1 MKRIKTTQLSPGGWC
16 AGLFILLVACTSGEQ
31 ETGIGRPLVVTAEI
45 APPLTR
51 ANAHDSDYDKQSFV
65 ANDQINIYS
74 GSVASGAPTVY
85 TYKTSSGSSNLQW
98 LPDAGGDGIV
108 ITSED
113 GTYTASYP
121 TTFSGILEDQ
131 TTKTNFWS
139 SNQLLSTA
147 TAEGNRVDF
156 SFAQAAAKIT
166 INVEYATATTG
177 TSITLTGK
185 NLRTEGGS
193 GETIKLLPVTAT
205 GNKHTYIGI
214 VHASSNANQANYTI
228 TVVTAADAN
237 GKSYTQADITLEAA
251 NNYIYN
257 FTSTNKLILNGV
269 QVAPFASDGNAISGG
284 DINAT

>member
-16 AGLFILLVACTSGEQ
+16 AGLFILLAACTSGEQ

-45 APPLTR
+45 TPPLTR
-51 ANAHDSDYDKQSFV
+51 ADVHNSDYDKQSFV
-65 ANDQINIYS
+65 KDDQINIYP
-74 GSVASGAPTVY
+74 GSAASDKVTVY
-85 TYKTSSGSSNLQW
+85 TYKTSSGSNLQW

-108 ITSED
+108 ISSEN

-121 TTFSGILEDQ
+121 TTFNGILEDQ
-131 TTKTNFWS
+131 RNKTNFWS

-147 TAEGNRVDF
+147 TAKGNRVDF

-166 INVEYATATTG
+166 INVEYTNETTG
-177 TSITLTGK
+177 TSVTLTGD
-185 NLRTEGGS
+185 NLRTNGGS
-193 GETIKLLPVTAT
+193 NETISLLPLTASGT
-205 GNKHTYIGI
+205 KHTYVGI
-214 VHASSNANQANYTI
+214 VHASSNSNPANYTI
-228 TVVTAADAN
+228 TVVTAADTN
-237 GKSYTQADITLEAA
+237 GKSYTQAAITLEAA

-269 QVAPFASDGNAISGG
+269 QVAPFASDGSAISGG

>member
-1 MKRIKTTQLSPGGWC
+1 MKRIKTTQLSPSGWC
-16 AGLFILLVACTSGEQ
+16 VSLFILLAACTSGEQ

-51 ANAHDSDYDKQSFV
+51 ADAHDSDYDKQSFV
-65 ANDQINIYS
+65 ANDQINIYP
-74 GSVASGAPTVY
+74 GSAASGTPTVY
-85 TYKTSSGSSNLQW
+85 TYNTLSGSNLQW
-98 LPDAGGDGIV
+98 LPNAGGDGIV
-108 ITSED
+108 ISSED

-121 TTFSGILEDQ
+121 TTFSGILADQ

-147 TAEGNRVDF
+147 TAKGNRVDF

-177 TSITLTGK
+177 TGITLTGK

-214 VHASSNANQANYTI
+214 VHASSNTNKANYKI
-228 TVVTAADAN
+228 TVVTTTDTS
-237 GKSYTQADITLEAA
+237 GKSYNQTDITLEAA

-257 FTSTNKLILNGV
+257 FTSTNNLILNGV
-269 QVAPFASDGNAISGG
+269 QVAPFASDGSAISGG

>member
-16 AGLFILLVACTSGEQ
+16 AGLFILLAACTSGEQ

-45 APPLTR
+45 TPPLTR
-51 ANAHDSDYDKQSFV
+51 ADAHDSDYDKQSFV
-65 ANDQINIYS
+65 KDDQINIYP
-74 GSVASGAPTVY
+74 GSAASGTATVY
-85 TYKTSSGSSNLQW
+85 TYRTSSGSSNLQW
-98 LPDAGGDGIV
+98 LPQAGGDGIV
-108 ITSED
+108 ISSET

-121 TTFSGILEDQ
+121 TTFNGILEDQ
-131 TTKTNFWS
+131 TNKANFWS

-147 TAEGNRVDF
+147 TAKGNRVDF

-166 INVEYATATTG
+166 INVEYATTTTG
-177 TSITLTGK
+177 MSVTLTGN
-185 NLRTEGGS
+185 NLRTNGGS
-193 GETIKLLPVTAT
+193 YETIRLLPLTASGT
-205 GNKHTYIGI
+205 KHTYVGI
-214 VHASSNANQANYTI
+214 VHASSNSNPANYTI
-228 TVVTAADAN
+228 TVVTDSDTN
-237 GKSYTQADITLEAA
+237 GKSYTQAAITLEAA